1 MCTELGH
8 HHKQQ
13 AMEITD
19 SLPIK
24 TNLNIPR
31 TLYPI
36 SAIMNYEKAFRDHG
50 SDFKSN
56 QMLY

>member
-13 AMEITD
+13 AMGITD

-24 TNLNIPR
+24 TNPNIPR

-36 SAIMNYEKAFRDHG
+36 SAIMNYEKTFRDRG
-50 SDFKSN
+50 SLLVTE
-56 QMLY
+56 Q